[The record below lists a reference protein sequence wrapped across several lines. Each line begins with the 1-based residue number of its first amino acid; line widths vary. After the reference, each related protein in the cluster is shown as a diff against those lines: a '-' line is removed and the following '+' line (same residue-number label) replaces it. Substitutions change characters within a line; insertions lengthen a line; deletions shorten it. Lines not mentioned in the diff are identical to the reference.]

1 MASRVRRVYGD
12 LVVSA
17 GVLAAVLGVLVSID
31 VRVREQLQA
40 AMRAASPTGAGDAGA
55 RLREVTL
62 TLVEAARTQS
72 IDHAPLVI
80 FAVVATV
87 LLLALARS

>member
-12 LVVSA
+12 LLVSA

-40 AMRAASPTGAGDAGA
+40 AMSAASPAGVGDAGA
-55 RLREVTL
+55 RLRDVTL
-62 TLVEAARTQS
+62 TLVEAAWTQS
-72 IDHAPLVI
+72 IDHAPLMI

>member
-12 LVVSA
+12 LLASA

-31 VRVREQLQA
+31 VRVREQVQA
-40 AMRAASPTGAGDAGA
+40 AMSAASPAGVGDAGA
-55 RLREVTL
+55 RLRDVTL

>member
-1 MASRVRRVYGD
+1 MAPRVRRVYGD
-12 LVVSA
+12 LLVSA

-31 VRVREQLQA
+31 VRVREQVHTALS
-40 AMRAASPTGAGDAGA
+40 AASPADVGDAGA

-62 TLVEAARTQS
+62 TLFEAARTQS
-72 IDHAPLVI
+72 IDHAPLVV
-80 FAVVATV
+80 FAIVAAV